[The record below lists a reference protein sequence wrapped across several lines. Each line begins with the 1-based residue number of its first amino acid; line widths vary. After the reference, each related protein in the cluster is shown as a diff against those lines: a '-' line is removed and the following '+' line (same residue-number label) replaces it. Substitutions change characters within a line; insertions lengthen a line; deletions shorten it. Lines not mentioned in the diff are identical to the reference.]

1 MAANFSVHCEIEV
14 TGGRPGR
21 PIAGSGEVSIVTSDI
36 STKSRSRIFFA
47 TLGASEAAGL
57 NGPGLARP
65 SSPDVGRAI
74 GRSPG
79 GRGCCCC
86 KQVQASVQPC
96 CGVKV
101 GRSASALVV
110 AWEWESEPQRSA
122 E

>member
-1 MAANFSVHCEIEV
+1 MAENFSVHCEIRV

-47 TLGASEAAGL
+47 NLGASEAAGL

-65 SSPDVGRAI
+65 SSPDMGRAI
-74 GRSPG
+74 GRSPEEEDAAA
-79 GRGCCCC
+79 
-86 KQVQASVQPC
+86 ASRSRPVCNPAV
-96 CGVKV
+96 GVKV